1 MKIGRYIRVSC
12 TTQNTARQE
21 RQNTDEI
28 QFIDRISGTIPFS
41 DRPQAKLLLKAICE
55 GEVNSITV
63 SSIDR
68 LGRNTLDVL
77 TTIEKLHKLN
87 IPVFVENLGLYSLVS
102 GKENNTFSLII
113 SVLSSLAS
121 MERSQ
126 MLDRQREG
134 ILIAKQK
141 GNIYR
146 GRVKG
151 SVESNKDFLAKYP
164 TVIAYLKK
172 DTPPTL
178 KEIAKLTDCNINT
191 VQKVKKAINT
201 STKIISSIN

>member
-21 RQNTDEI
+21 RQNIDEI

-41 DRPQAKLLLKAICE
+41 DRPQAKLLLQAISE
-55 GEVNSITV
+55 GKVNSITV

-68 LGRNTLDVL
+68 LGRNTVDVL
-77 TTIEKLHKLN
+77 TTIEKLHALN
-87 IPVFVENLGLYSLVS
+87 IPVFVENLGLYSLVDS
-102 GKENNTFSLII
+102 KENSTFSLII
-113 SVLSSLAS
+113 SVLISLAS

-126 MLDRQREG
+126 MLERQREG
-134 ILIAKQK
+134 IRIAIQK
-141 GNIYR
+141 GNVYR

-164 TVIAYLKK
+164 RVIAYLKK

-178 KEIAKLTDCNINT
+178 KEISKLTDCNINT
-191 VQKVKKAINT
+191 VQKVKKAIN
-201 STKIISSIN
+201 KDPKVISAIK